1 MCCPAPV
8 LNRIPAERQTAPSA
22 RNPRQPDPPP
32 SHHAPPLSPRPARR
46 VPALAPAGSPPTEAR
61 GERGRRSRPALTVG
75 AALLEL
81 LPRPLPSLYF
91 RHGSAAPLRA
101 HVRPPPDGNGTAVP
115 VGQRGKSAVRA
126 RHRGTTAAAR
136 GRERRA
142 PPRSAARRG
151 CPGGRPPGRGRRS
164 ERHLLFSQRNNS
176 EARRSAP
183 GSLFGGRA

>member
-46 VPALAPAGSPPTEAR
+46 VPALARPGPRRQRR
-61 GERGRRSRPALTVG
+61 GESAGVVPDRHSPLARPSWSCCRGRFPPFTLG
-75 AALLEL
+75 M
-81 LPRPLPSLYF
+81 
-91 RHGSAAPLRA
+91 AAPLRSA
-101 HVRPPPDGNGTAVP
+101 HTCGRRRTATGRQFP
-115 VGQRGKSAVRA
+115 SGSAVRA

>member
-8 LNRIPAERQTAPSA
+8 LNRIPAVRQTAPSA
-22 RNPRQPDPPP
+22 RNPCQPDPPP

-61 GERGRRSRPALTVG
+61 GERGRRFRPALTVG

-115 VGQRGKSAVRA
+115 VGQRGKSASPRHYGGRA
-126 RHRGTTAAAR
+126 GAGAARSAPQRCAPGLSRGAAAR
-136 GRERRA
+136 AREAFRA
-142 PPRSAARRG
+142 S
-151 CPGGRPPGRGRRS
+151 
-164 ERHLLFSQRNNS
+164 
-176 EARRSAP
+176 
-183 GSLFGGRA
+183 SLILTTK